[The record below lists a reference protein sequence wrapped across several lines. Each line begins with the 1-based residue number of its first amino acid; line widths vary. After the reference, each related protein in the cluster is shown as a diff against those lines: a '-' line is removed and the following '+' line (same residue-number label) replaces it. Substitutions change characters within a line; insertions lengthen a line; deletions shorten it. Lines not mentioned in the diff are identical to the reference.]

1 MQSNVLLIT
10 LVYHSVFVLHSFMV
24 LLETWNYAKVGLA
37 LGAMILCLS
46 PQYPAATIC
55 GVPAEVAGESRAFP
69 CLRTVPKLLHR
80 VVRIVAV
87 VLWWLPDRAESGWS
101 MSSIPSMAMMR
112 HVPTMRRVIA

>member
-1 MQSNVLLIT
+1 MYFLS

-37 LGAMILCLS
+37 LWAMILCLP
-46 PQYPAATIC
+46 PQYPAATIR
-55 GVPAEVAGESRAFP
+55 GVPAEIAGQSRAFSS
-69 CLRTVPKLLHR
+69 LRTVPKLLHC

-101 MSSIPSMAMMR
+101 MASIPSMTMMGYM
-112 HVPTMRRVIA
+112 PTMRWVVA